1 MNKLELYEQKKKEL
15 QEQLKNKEVD
25 LKTYNS
31 LLNMLQ
37 DKYLK

>member
-1 MNKLELYEQKKKEL
+1 MKKLELYEQKKKEL
-15 QEQLKNKEVD
+15 QEQLKNKEID
-25 LKTYNS
+25 LKAYNS